1 MPTPFACHECDSP
14 TMNRSGICDSCVE
27 PTTAD
32 EYNKQPND
40 NPITL
45 KDLSQPDGEHKQE

>member
-14 TMNRSGICDSCVE
+14 TMNENGICDSCVE

-40 NPITL
+40 KPLGL
-45 KDLSQPDGEHKQE
+45 KDLSQIGEHQ

>member
-14 TMNRSGICDSCVE
+14 TMNENGICDSCVE

-32 EYNKQPND
+32 EYNDQPND
-40 NPITL
+40 KPLGL
-45 KDLSQPDGEHKQE
+45 KDLSQIGEHQ